1 MSMLLLAHRD
11 RPSWF
16 VLPEENE
23 AFMVEMENKVHR
35 NLSSIE
41 RPSEGDCLL
50 PHQVWDGPKPLQTDV
65 EWHGFCPE
73 HHESYALEPRGY
85 HGRPFPWQE
94 LQERWSSLAARMHKA
109 EHLASSEKEEATALA
124 LVMATYRLNF
134 TAKPQHDH
142 PAKPYVMYLKS
153 AAKQW
158 PASLNN
164 QWPILEW
171 IALEFACQN
180 RQQQARQ
187 FSNHDKNEMLLLLKE
202 NRPSVD
208 LDTSLFWRLLNA
220 HKRYE
225 WALIDHRPM
234 DALAYYRESH
244 FHHSSALASSGKQGG
259 VSPKRAMNAA
269 GIVMDYWYSVA
280 LLGVMSVI
288 LWGRYN
294 QRRIK
299 RAAVPM
305 AAYDDAFPN
314 QHDEHQYDEPDDE
327 RQYDEPGR
335 VTKSTGFSVSPCRD
349 LASLWNSKL
358 HTNQQ
363 WEDFKTNFNHCVPGF
378 IPNLRLGYPRLT
390 QSDIR
395 LACLIR
401 MGMTSVEISKIQNI
415 SNQGV
420 SMARYRLR
428 KRMGL
433 GPDDSIPDILNEI
446 GS

>member
-23 AFMVEMENKVHR
+23 SYRVELENKVHR
-35 NLSSIE
+35 NLSWIE
-41 RPSEGDCLL
+41 RPNEAECPL
-50 PHQVWDGPKPLQTDV
+50 PPQVWDGPKPLQTKV
-65 EWHGFCPE
+65 EWHGLCPE
-73 HHESYALEPRGY
+73 HHESIALEPRGY

-94 LQERWSSLAARMHKA
+94 FQERWSILAARMNKA
-109 EHLASSEKEEATALA
+109 EPLASSEQTEATALA
-124 LVMATYRLNF
+124 LVMAAYRLNF
-134 TAKPQHDH
+134 TAKPQEDH

-180 RQQQARQ
+180 RQQQAKQ
-187 FSNHDKNEMLLLLKE
+187 FSNFDKNEMLLLLKE
-202 NRPSVD
+202 NRPTID
-208 LDTSLFWRLLNA
+208 LDTSLFGRLLNA

-225 WALIDHRPM
+225 WSLIDHRPM

-244 FHHSSALASSGKQGG
+244 FHHSSILASLGKQGE
-259 VSPKRAMNAA
+259 VAPKRATNAA
-269 GIVMDYWYSVA
+269 GIMMDYWFSVA

-288 LWGRYN
+288 LWGRYH
-294 QRRIK
+294 QRRTK
-299 RAAVPM
+299 RAAVPVSSH
-305 AAYDDAFPN
+305 DDAFPN
-314 QHDEHQYDEPDDE
+314 PDDE
-327 RQYDEPGR
+327 YQNDEYQIDEPVT
-335 VTKSTGFSVSPCRD
+335 VTKVTELSAPPYRD

-433 GPDDSIPDILNEI
+433 GPDDSIPDKLNEI